1 MCDVPQAQREAR
13 PSVASE
19 LTASSTC
26 APCGCEPGHLATS
39 DTEPVASLDAIASGK
54 GELAFLGHPLES
66 FARALDPIL
75 AIVAFGRQQ
84 TDHLIGAACGRTR
97 HIACSEIDTRSN
109 SVLVLQ
115 RPLHTR
121 AFPA

>member
-1 MCDVPQAQREAR
+1 MRDVPKAQRESRLSAT
-13 PSVASE
+13 SE
-19 LTASSTC
+19 LAALSTC
-26 APCGCEPGHLATS
+26 APCYCEPGHLTMSGTKPGAC
-39 DTEPVASLDAIASGK
+39 LHAIASGK

-66 FARALDPIL
+66 FARTLDAIL
-75 AIVAFGRQQ
+75 AIIAFGRQQ
-84 TDHLIGAACGRTR
+84 TNHLIGAAGGRTR

>member
-13 PSVASE
+13 LSAASE
-19 LTASSTC
+19 LAALQIC
-26 APCGCEPGHLATS
+26 APCYCEPGHLTTS
-39 DTEPVASLDAIASGK
+39 GTKPGACLHAIASGK
-54 GELAFLGHPLES
+54 GELAFLGNPFEG
-66 FARALDPIL
+66 FARALDAIL

-84 TDHLIGAACGRTR
+84 TDHLVSTGGGRTR
-97 HIACSEIDTRSN
+97 HVACSKIDTRSN
-109 SVLVLQ
+109 RELVLQ